1 LRREN
6 YWKAS
11 SKNLNKRSKFAQ
23 IPSQFM
29 NTVTNSLLSIVVPLY
44 NEEDNV
50 VLLTQKIRES
60 LSGYSYQI
68 VYVDDFSTDKTRK
81 AIKGMD
87 DPKVHLIELK
97 KNYGQSLALAAGID
111 YAEGEYIITMD
122 GDLQNDPSDI
132 PQMLGHAVN
141 DDYDVVTG
149 IRQKRKD
156 SPIKKIPS
164 KIANFLVRRVT
175 QLNIKDNGCALKVFT
190 KDIAKGLNLYGE
202 MHRFITLLA
211 HLEGAQIKQVP
222 VKHHAR
228 HAGVSK
234 YGLER
239 VFKVV
244 ADMMLLLFIRK
255 YFQRPIHLFGIFGVL
270 LIILGIFINIYLLIV
285 KLGFGEDIGSRPLL
299 IFGMMFILGGIQL
312 FTIGIVME
320 LLIRTYY
327 ESQQKRPYRVKKI
340 TIGDGKAA

>member
-1 LRREN
+1 MT
-6 YWKAS
+6 
-11 SKNLNKRSKFAQ
+11 
-23 IPSQFM
+23 P
-29 NTVTNSLLSIVVPLY
+29 VTNAKLSIVVPLF
-44 NEEDNV
+44 NEVDNV
-50 VLLTQKIRES
+50 TLLTQKIHES
-60 LSGYSYQI
+60 LVGYHYEI
-68 VYVDDFSTDKTRK
+68 IYVDDFSTDATRK
-81 AIKGMD
+81 TVKGLKD
-87 DPKVHLIELK
+87 HKVHLIELK
-97 KNYGQSLALAAGID
+97 KNYGQSLALAAGLD
-111 YAEGEYIITMD
+111 YASGEYIITMD

-132 PQMLGHAVN
+132 PEMLTYAVA

-156 SPIKKIPS
+156 SLVKKIPS

-175 QLNIKDNGCALKVFT
+175 NLDIKDNGCALKVFT
-190 KDIAKGLNLYGE
+190 KDIAKDLNLYGE

-239 VFKVV
+239 IFKVV

-255 YFQRPIHLFGIFGVL
+255 YIQRPIHLFGIFGFL
-270 LIILGIFINIYLLIV
+270 MILVGVFINMYLLFV
-285 KLGFGEDIGSRPLL
+285 KFYLGEDIGTRPLL
-299 IFGMMFILGGIQL
+299 IFGLMFILAGIQL

-327 ESQQKRPYRVKKI
+327 ESQNKRPYRVKKI
-340 TIGDGKAA
+340 TVGGQVS

>member
-1 LRREN
+1 M
-6 YWKAS
+6 
-11 SKNLNKRSKFAQ
+11 
-23 IPSQFM
+23 IPI
-29 NTVTNSLLSIVVPLY
+29 TNALLSIVVPLY
-44 NEEDNV
+44 NEEDNI
-50 VLLTQKIRES
+50 VLLTQKIHES
-60 LSGYSYQI
+60 LSGYNYQI
-68 VYVDDFSTDKTRK
+68 IYVDDFSKDQTREK
-81 AIKGMD
+81 INALND
-87 DPKVHLIELK
+87 ERVHLVALK

-111 YAEGEYIITMD
+111 YATGEYIITMD
-122 GDLQNDPSDI
+122 GDLQNDPGDI
-132 PQMLGHAVN
+132 PEMLQYAVSEKF
-141 DDYDVVTG
+141 DVVTG

-156 SPIKKIPS
+156 SLLKKIPS

-175 QLNIKDNGCALKVFT
+175 KLDIKDNGCALKVFT
-190 KDIAKGLNLYGE
+190 KDIAKDLNLYGE

-211 HLEGAQIKQVP
+211 HLEGAQIKQLP

-255 YFQRPIHLFGIFGVL
+255 YFQRPIHLFGILGVL
-270 LIILGIFINIYLLIV
+270 LVVLGVLINIYLLAV
-285 KLGFGEDIGSRPLL
+285 KIWFGEDIGTRPLL
-299 IFGMMFILGGIQL
+299 MFGMMFILAGIQL

-327 ESQQKRPYRVKKI
+327 ESQKKRPYRVKNI
-340 TIGDGKAA
+340 SIGGKFS

>member
-1 LRREN
+1 
-6 YWKAS
+6 
-11 SKNLNKRSKFAQ
+11 
-23 IPSQFM
+23 M
-29 NTVTNSLLSIVVPLY
+29 NIITDSLLSIVVPLY
-44 NEEDNV
+44 NEEDNAA
-50 VLLTQKIRES
+50 LLTQKIHES
-60 LSGYSYQI
+60 LEGYNYQI
-68 VYVDDFSTDKTRK
+68 IYIDDFSTDRTRK
-81 AIKGMD
+81 VVKD
-87 DPKVHLIELK
+87 LKDNKVHLIELK

-111 YAEGEYIITMD
+111 YAQGEYIITMD

-132 PQMLGHAVN
+132 PQMLAYAVSGE
-141 DDYDVVTG
+141 YDVVTG

-156 SPIKKIPS
+156 SLVKKIPS

-175 QLNIKDNGCALKVFT
+175 KLDIKDNGCALKVFT
-190 KDIAKGLNLYGE
+190 KDIAKDLNLYGE

-285 KLGFGEDIGSRPLL
+285 KLMGEDIGTRPLL
-299 IFGMMFILGGIQL
+299 IFGMMFILAGIQL

-327 ESQQKRPYRVKKI
+327 ESQSKRPYRIKKVFV
-340 TIGDGKAA
+340 GDKSA

>member
-1 LRREN
+1 M
-6 YWKAS
+6 
-11 SKNLNKRSKFAQ
+11 NL
-23 IPSQFM
+23 
-29 NTVTNSLLSIVVPLY
+29 VTNLLLSVVVPLY

-50 VLLTQKIRES
+50 TLLTQKIHES
-60 LSGYSYQI
+60 LVGYNYQI
-68 VYVDDFSTDKTRK
+68 IYIDDFSTDKTRK
-81 AIKGMD
+81 VTKDLKD
-87 DPKVHLIELK
+87 DKVHLIELK

-122 GDLQNDPSDI
+122 GDLQNDPIDI
-132 PQMLGHAVN
+132 PQMLAYTIN
-141 DDYDVVTG
+141 DEYDVVTG

-156 SPIKKIPS
+156 SLVKKIPS

-175 QLNIKDNGCALKVFT
+175 KLDIKDNGCALKVFT
-190 KDIAKGLNLYGE
+190 KDIAKDLNLYGE

-255 YFQRPIHLFGIFGVL
+255 YFQRPIHLFGILGVL
-270 LIILGIFINIYLLIV
+270 LILFGFLINVYLLVI
-285 KLGFGEDIGSRPLL
+285 KLMGEDIGTRPLL
-299 IFGMMFILGGIQL
+299 TFGMMFILAGIQL

-327 ESQQKRPYRVKKI
+327 ESQSKRPYRIKTVSVGGNKSL
-340 TIGDGKAA
+340 

>member
-1 LRREN
+1 M
-6 YWKAS
+6 S
-11 SKNLNKRSKFAQ
+11 
-23 IPSQFM
+23 
-29 NTVTNSLLSIVVPLY
+29 TVTDSLLSIVVPLY

-50 VLLTQKIRES
+50 VLLTQKINES
-60 LSGYSYQI
+60 LEGYNYQI
-68 VYVDDFSTDKTRK
+68 VYVDDFSTDKTR
-81 AIKGMD
+81 IKVKEMD
-87 DPKVHLIELK
+87 DKRVHLIELK

-111 YAEGEYIITMD
+111 YAQGEYIITMD

-132 PQMLGHAVN
+132 PGMLEYAITEE
-141 DDYDVVTG
+141 YDLVTG

-156 SPIKKIPS
+156 SQVKKIPS

-175 QLNIKDNGCALKVFT
+175 KLDIKDNGCALKVFT
-190 KDIAKGLNLYGE
+190 KDIAKSLNLYGE

-270 LIILGIFINIYLLIV
+270 LVILGVFINIYLLIV
-285 KLGFGEDIGSRPLL
+285 KLGFGQDIGTRPLL
-299 IFGMMFILGGIQL
+299 IFGMMFIVGGIQL

-327 ESQQKRPYRVKKI
+327 ESQQKRPYRIKKI
-340 TIGDGKAA
+340 SIGDGKAT

>member
-1 LRREN
+1 
-6 YWKAS
+6 
-11 SKNLNKRSKFAQ
+11 
-23 IPSQFM
+23 M
-29 NTVTNSLLSIVVPLY
+29 NIHTQELLSVVVPLY
-44 NEEDNV
+44 NEQDNV
-50 VLLTQKIRES
+50 FLLTQKIHES
-60 LSGYSYQI
+60 LVGYQYEI
-68 VYVDDFSTDKTRK
+68 IYIDDFSTDQTKK
-81 AIKGMD
+81 VVNDLAD
-87 DPKVHLIELK
+87 NHVHLIALK

-111 YAEGEYIITMD
+111 YASGTYIITMD

-132 PQMLGHAVN
+132 PSMLKEAIDGG
-141 DDYDVVTG
+141 YDLVTG

-156 SPIKKIPS
+156 SLLKKIPS

-175 QLNIKDNGCALKVFT
+175 KLDIKDNGCALKVFH
-190 KDIAKGLNLYGE
+190 KDVAKDLNLYGE

-211 HLEGAQIKQVP
+211 FLEGAQIKQVP

-239 VFKVV
+239 VFKVI

-255 YFQRPIHLFGIFGVL
+255 YIQRPIHLFGIFGVL
-270 LIILGIFINIYLLIV
+270 LIGAGLCINAYLVYL
-285 KLGFGEDIGSRPLL
+285 KLMGEDIGTRPLL
-299 IFGMMFILGGIQL
+299 TLGMMLIFAGIQL

-327 ESQQKRPYRVKKI
+327 ESQKKRPYRIRKVTQGGTAISK
-340 TIGDGKAA
+340 

>member
-1 LRREN
+1 
-6 YWKAS
+6 
-11 SKNLNKRSKFAQ
+11 
-23 IPSQFM
+23 M
-29 NTVTNSLLSIVVPLY
+29 TVLTNALLSIVVPLY

-50 VLLTQKIRES
+50 VLLTEKIHES
-60 LSGYSYQI
+60 LVGYSYQI
-68 VYVDDFSTDKTRK
+68 IYIDDFSTDATRMMVK
-81 AIKGMD
+81 KMND
-87 DPKVHLIELK
+87 SKVHLIELK

-132 PQMLGHAVN
+132 PQMLSYAIEGE
-141 DDYDVVTG
+141 YDLITG

-156 SPIKKIPS
+156 SLVKKIPS

-175 QLNIKDNGCALKVFT
+175 KLDIKDNGCALKVFT
-190 KDIAKGLNLYGE
+190 KDIAKDLNLYGE

-211 HLEGAQIKQVP
+211 YLEGAQIKQVP

-239 VFKVV
+239 VFKVI

-270 LIILGIFINIYLLIV
+270 LMLLGGAINIYLLVV
-285 KLGFGEDIGSRPLL
+285 KLMGEDIGNRPLL
-299 IFGMMFILGGIQL
+299 IFGLMFILAGIQL

-327 ESQQKRPYRVKKI
+327 ESQQKRPYRIKKI
-340 TIGDGKAA
+340 LIGDKAQ

>member
-1 LRREN
+1 MAPLTP
-6 YWKAS
+6 A
-11 SKNLNKRSKFAQ
+11 
-23 IPSQFM
+23 
-29 NTVTNSLLSIVVPLY
+29 LLSVVVPLY

-50 VLLTQKIRES
+50 VPLTQKIHES
-60 LSGYSYQI
+60 LAGYAYQI
-68 VYVDDFSTDKTRK
+68 IYIDDFSKDNTKNVVREMKDGR
-81 AIKGMD
+81 
-87 DPKVHLIELK
+87 VHLVELK

-111 YAEGEYIITMD
+111 YAQGDYIITMD

-132 PQMLGHAVN
+132 PQMLSYAVN
-141 DDYDVVTG
+141 GEFDLITG

-156 SPIKKIPS
+156 SLVKKIPS

-175 QLNIKDNGCALKVFT
+175 KLDIKDNGCALKVFT
-190 KDIAKGLNLYGE
+190 KDIAKDLNLYGE

-255 YFQRPIHLFGIFGVL
+255 YFQRPIHLFGIFGFL
-270 LIILGIFINIYLLIV
+270 LILLGVLINVYLLIV
-285 KLGFGEDIGSRPLL
+285 KLGFGEDIGNRPLL
-299 IFGMMFILGGIQL
+299 IFGLMFILAGIQL

-327 ESQQKRPYRVKKI
+327 ESQKKRPYRIKKVS
-340 TIGDGKAA
+340 IGGQ

>member
-1 LRREN
+1 M
-6 YWKAS
+6 S
-11 SKNLNKRSKFAQ
+11 
-23 IPSQFM
+23 
-29 NTVTNSLLSIVVPLY
+29 TVTDSLLSIVVPLY

-50 VLLTQKIRES
+50 VLLTQKINES
-60 LSGYSYQI
+60 LEGYNYQI
-68 VYVDDFSTDKTRK
+68 VYVDDFSTDKTR
-81 AIKGMD
+81 IKVKEID
-87 DPKVHLIELK
+87 DKKVHLIELK

-132 PQMLGHAVN
+132 PQMLEYAITEE
-141 DDYDVVTG
+141 YDLVTG

-156 SPIKKIPS
+156 SQVKKIPS

-175 QLNIKDNGCALKVFT
+175 KLDIKDNGCALKVFT
-190 KDIAKGLNLYGE
+190 KDIAKSLNLYGE

-270 LIILGIFINIYLLIV
+270 LVILGILINVYLLIV
-285 KLGFGEDIGSRPLL
+285 KLGFGQDIGTRPLL
-299 IFGMMFILGGIQL
+299 IFGMMFIVGGIQL

-327 ESQQKRPYRVKKI
+327 ESQQKRPYRIKKI
-340 TIGDGKAA
+340 SIGDGKAA

>member
-1 LRREN
+1 M
-6 YWKAS
+6 S
-11 SKNLNKRSKFAQ
+11 
-23 IPSQFM
+23 P
-29 NTVTNSLLSIVVPLY
+29 VTDSLLSIVVPLY
-44 NEEDNV
+44 NEADNV
-50 VLLTQKIRES
+50 SLLTQKIHES
-60 LSGYSYQI
+60 LQGYDYQI
-68 VYVDDFSTDKTRK
+68 IYVDDFSSDGTRQIVNK
-81 AIKGMD
+81 MND
-87 DPKVHLIELK
+87 EKVHLIALK

-122 GDLQNDPSDI
+122 GDLQNDPTDI
-132 PQMLGHAVN
+132 PQMLEYAVN
-141 DDYDVVTG
+141 GEYDLVTG

-156 SPIKKIPS
+156 SLVKKIPS

-175 QLNIKDNGCALKVFT
+175 NLDIKDNGCALKVFSR
-190 KDIAKGLNLYGE
+190 DIAKDLNLYGE

-211 HLEGAQIKQVP
+211 YLEGAQIKQVP

-239 VFKVV
+239 VFKVI

-270 LIILGIFINIYLLIV
+270 LILLGLIINAYLLVV
-285 KLGFGEDIGSRPLL
+285 KFGFGEDIGTRPLL
-299 IFGMMFILGGIQL
+299 IFGLMFILAGIQL

-327 ESQQKRPYRVKKI
+327 ESQQKRPYRIKKVSV
-340 TIGDGKAA
+340 GGKSA

>member
-1 LRREN
+1 
-6 YWKAS
+6 
-11 SKNLNKRSKFAQ
+11 
-23 IPSQFM
+23 M
-29 NTVTNSLLSIVVPLY
+29 NTVTQSLLSIVVPLY
-44 NEEDNV
+44 NEQDNV
-50 VLLTQKIRES
+50 VLLTTKIHES
-60 LSGYSYQI
+60 LQGYSYQI
-68 VYVDDFSTDKTRK
+68 VYVDDFSTDNTRNVVK
-81 AIKGMD
+81 EMN
-87 DPKVHLIELK
+87 DPLVHLIELK

-132 PQMLGHAVN
+132 PNMLTYAVSEE
-141 DDYDVVTG
+141 YDVVTG

-156 SPIKKIPS
+156 SLVKKIPS

-175 QLNIKDNGCALKVFT
+175 KLDIKDNGCALKVFT

-270 LIILGIFINIYLLIV
+270 LIILGVFINIYLLIV
-285 KLGFGEDIGSRPLL
+285 KLGLGEDIGSRPLL

-327 ESQQKRPYRVKKI
+327 ESQQKRPYRVKKVS
-340 TIGDGKAA
+340 IGASKAA

>member
-1 LRREN
+1 M
-6 YWKAS
+6 AV
-11 SKNLNKRSKFAQ
+11 
-23 IPSQFM
+23 
-29 NTVTNSLLSIVVPLY
+29 VTNAFLSIVVPLY

-50 VLLTQKIRES
+50 VLLTQKIHES
-60 LSGYSYQI
+60 LVGYTYQI
-68 VYVDDFSTDKTRK
+68 VYIDDFSSDSTKKVVKEMGDQ
-81 AIKGMD
+81 
-87 DPKVHLIELK
+87 KVHLIELK

-111 YAEGEYIITMD
+111 YASGDYIITMD

-132 PQMLGHAVN
+132 PKMLEHAITGE
-141 DDYDVVTG
+141 YDLITG

-156 SPIKKIPS
+156 SLVKKIPS

-175 QLNIKDNGCALKVFT
+175 KLDIKDNGCALKVFT

-211 HLEGAQIKQVP
+211 HLEGAQIKQIP

-255 YFQRPIHLFGIFGVL
+255 YFQRPIHLFGILGVL
-270 LIILGIFINIYLLIV
+270 LIFLGILMEMYLLVV
-285 KLGFGEDIGSRPLL
+285 KFGFGEDIGNRPLL

-327 ESQQKRPYRVKKI
+327 ESQQKRPYRIKKI
-340 TIGDGKAA
+340 SIGDREAA

>member
-1 LRREN
+1 M
-6 YWKAS
+6 
-11 SKNLNKRSKFAQ
+11 Q
-23 IPSQFM
+23 I
-29 NTVTNSLLSIVVPLY
+29 TTDLLSIVVPLY
-44 NEEDNV
+44 NEEANV
-50 VLLTQKIRES
+50 ALLTQKIHES
-60 LSGYSYQI
+60 LVGYNYEI
-68 VYVDDFSTDKTRK
+68 IYVDDFSRDNTRK
-81 AIKGMD
+81 VVKGLED
-87 DPKVHLIELK
+87 QKVHLLALK
-97 KNYGQSLALAAGID
+97 KNYGQSLALAAGLD
-111 YAEGEYIITMD
+111 YAKGEYIITMD
-122 GDLQNDPSDI
+122 GDLQNDPTDI
-132 PQMLGHAVN
+132 PQMLTYAVSGE
-141 DDYDVVTG
+141 YDVVTG

-156 SPIKKIPS
+156 SLVKKIPS

-175 QLNIKDNGCALKVFT
+175 KLDIKDNGCALKVFT
-190 KDIAKGLNLYGE
+190 KDIAKDLNLYGE

-255 YFQRPIHLFGIFGVL
+255 YFQRPIHLFGIFGFL
-270 LIILGIFINIYLLIV
+270 LIILGFFINIYLLIV
-285 KLGFGEDIGSRPLL
+285 KLMGEDIGTRPLL
-299 IFGMMFILGGIQL
+299 IFGLMFILAGIQL

-327 ESQQKRPYRVKKI
+327 ESQNKRPYRIKNI
-340 TIGDGKAA
+340 TIGGQPA

>member
-1 LRREN
+1 M
-6 YWKAS
+6 S
-11 SKNLNKRSKFAQ
+11 
-23 IPSQFM
+23 
-29 NTVTNSLLSIVVPLY
+29 TVTDSLLSIVVPLY

-50 VLLTQKIRES
+50 VLLTQKINES
-60 LSGYSYQI
+60 LEGYNYQI
-68 VYVDDFSTDKTRK
+68 VYVDDFSTDKTR
-81 AIKGMD
+81 IKVKEMD
-87 DPKVHLIELK
+87 DKRVHLIELK

-132 PQMLGHAVN
+132 PGMLEYAIGEE
-141 DDYDVVTG
+141 YDLVTG

-156 SPIKKIPS
+156 SLVKKIPS

-175 QLNIKDNGCALKVFT
+175 KLDIKDNGCALKVFT
-190 KDIAKGLNLYGE
+190 KDIAKSLNLYGE

-222 VKHHAR
+222 VRHHAR

-270 LIILGIFINIYLLIV
+270 LVILGILINVYLLIV
-285 KLGFGEDIGSRPLL
+285 KLGFGQDIGTRPLL
-299 IFGMMFILGGIQL
+299 IFGMMFIVGGIQL

-327 ESQQKRPYRVKKI
+327 ESQQKRPYRIKKI
-340 TIGDGKAA
+340 SIGDGKAA

>member
-1 LRREN
+1 
-6 YWKAS
+6 
-11 SKNLNKRSKFAQ
+11 
-23 IPSQFM
+23 M
-29 NTVTNSLLSIVVPLY
+29 NPITSDLLSIVVPLY

-50 VLLTQKIRES
+50 VLLTEKINES
-60 LSGYSYQI
+60 LSGYSYEI
-68 VYVDDFSTDKTRK
+68 IYIDDFSTDKTRNV
-81 AIKGMD
+81 IKKISD
-87 DPKVHLIELK
+87 ERVHLIELK

-111 YAEGEYIITMD
+111 HASGEYIITMD

-132 PQMLGHAVN
+132 PQMLQYAVSGE
-141 DDYDVVTG
+141 YDVVTG

-156 SPIKKIPS
+156 SLVKKIPS

-175 QLNIKDNGCALKVFT
+175 KLDIKDNGCALKVFT
-190 KDIAKGLNLYGE
+190 KDIAKDLNLYGE

-255 YFQRPIHLFGIFGVL
+255 YFQRPIHLFGILGVL
-270 LIILGIFINIYLLIV
+270 LIILGVFINIYLLIV
-285 KLGFGEDIGSRPLL
+285 KFGIGQDIGTRPLL
-299 IFGMMFILGGIQL
+299 IFGLMFILAGIQL

-327 ESQQKRPYRVKKI
+327 ESQQKRPYRIKKI
-340 TIGDGKAA
+340 TVGGINA

>member
-1 LRREN
+1 
-6 YWKAS
+6 
-11 SKNLNKRSKFAQ
+11 
-23 IPSQFM
+23 M
-29 NTVTNSLLSIVVPLY
+29 NIITDSLLSIIVPLY
-44 NEEDNV
+44 NEEDNAA
-50 VLLTQKIRES
+50 LLTKKIHES
-60 LSGYSYQI
+60 LVGYNYQI
-68 VYVDDFSTDKTRK
+68 IYIDDFSKDRTRK
-81 AIKGMD
+81 VVKELKD
-87 DPKVHLIELK
+87 DKVHLIELK

-111 YAEGEYIITMD
+111 YAKGEYIITMD

-132 PQMLGHAVN
+132 PQMLAYAVSGE
-141 DDYDVVTG
+141 YDVVTG

-156 SPIKKIPS
+156 SLVKKIPS

-175 QLNIKDNGCALKVFT
+175 KLDIKDNGCALKVFT
-190 KDIAKGLNLYGE
+190 KDIAKDLNLYGE

-211 HLEGAQIKQVP
+211 YLEGAQIKQVP

-255 YFQRPIHLFGIFGVL
+255 YFQRPIHLFGILGVL
-270 LIILGIFINIYLLIV
+270 LIILGVFINIYLLIV
-285 KLGFGEDIGSRPLL
+285 KLTGEDIGTRPLL
-299 IFGMMFILGGIQL
+299 IFGMMFILAGIQL

-327 ESQQKRPYRVKKI
+327 ESQSKRPYRIKKVYV
-340 TIGDGKAA
+340 GDKAA

>member
-1 LRREN
+1 MHPITE
-6 YWKAS
+6 A
-11 SKNLNKRSKFAQ
+11 
-23 IPSQFM
+23 
-29 NTVTNSLLSIVVPLY
+29 LLSIVVPVY
-44 NEEDNV
+44 NEDENV
-50 VLLTQKIRES
+50 VLLTQKIHES
-60 LSGYSYQI
+60 LLGYYYQI
-68 VYVDDFSTDKTRK
+68 IYIDDFSTDNTRK
-81 AIKGMD
+81 VIKNMD
-87 DPKVHLIELK
+87 DNKVHLIELK
-97 KNYGQSLALAAGID
+97 KNYGQSLALAAGLD

-132 PQMLGHAVN
+132 PQMLEYAVN
-141 DDYDVVTG
+141 DEFDLVTG

-156 SPIKKIPS
+156 SLVKKISS
-164 KIANFLVRRVT
+164 KIANLLARKIT
-175 QLNIKDNGCALKVFT
+175 KLDIKDNGCALKVFT
-190 KDIAKGLNLYGE
+190 KDIAKDLNLYGE

-228 HAGVSK
+228 NAGVSK

-255 YFQRPIHLFGIFGVL
+255 YFQRPIHLFGIFGFL
-270 LIILGIFINIYLLIV
+270 MIFLGILINIYLLIV
-285 KLGFGEDIGSRPLL
+285 KWGFGEDIGTRPLL
-299 IFGMMFILGGIQL
+299 IFGLMFILAGIQV

-327 ESQQKRPYRVKKI
+327 ESQKKRPYRIKKV
-340 TIGDGKAA
+340 TVGDGLA

>member
-1 LRREN
+1 M
-6 YWKAS
+6 
-11 SKNLNKRSKFAQ
+11 Q
-23 IPSQFM
+23 I
-29 NTVTNSLLSIVVPLY
+29 TTTDILSIVVPLY

-50 VLLTQKIRES
+50 SLLTQRIHES
-60 LSGYSYQI
+60 LIGYNYEI
-68 VYVDDFSTDKTRK
+68 IYVDDFSKDRTRK
-81 AIKGMD
+81 VVKEMKD
-87 DPKVHLIELK
+87 EKVHLLALK

-111 YAEGEYIITMD
+111 YAKGEYIITMD

-132 PQMLGHAVN
+132 PQMLAYAVSGE
-141 DDYDVVTG
+141 YDVVTG

-156 SPIKKIPS
+156 SLVKKIPS
-164 KIANFLVRRVT
+164 KIANFMVRRVT
-175 QLNIKDNGCALKVFT
+175 KLDIKDNGCALKVFT
-190 KDIAKGLNLYGE
+190 KDIAKDLNLYGE

-228 HAGVSK
+228 NAGVSK

-255 YFQRPIHLFGIFGVL
+255 YFQRPIHLFGIFGFL
-270 LIILGIFINIYLLIV
+270 LIILGVFINIYLLIV
-285 KLGFGEDIGSRPLL
+285 KFMGEDIGNRPLL
-299 IFGMMFILGGIQL
+299 IFGLMFILAGIQL

-327 ESQQKRPYRVKKI
+327 ESQNKRPYRIKNI
-340 TIGDGKAA
+340 TIGDQPA

>member
-1 LRREN
+1 M
-6 YWKAS
+6 
-11 SKNLNKRSKFAQ
+11 Q
-23 IPSQFM
+23 PI
-29 NTVTNSLLSIVVPLY
+29 TNDLLSIVVPLY
-44 NEEDNV
+44 NEQDNV
-50 VLLTQKIRES
+50 ELLTQKIHKS
-60 LSGYSYQI
+60 LSLYNYEI
-68 VYVDDFSTDKTRK
+68 IYVDDFSIDETK
-81 AIKGMD
+81 
-87 DPKVHLIELK
+87 KVIREMNDGKVTLIELK

-111 YAEGEYIITMD
+111 HAQGDFIITMD

-132 PQMLGHAVN
+132 PKMLEFAI
-141 DDYDVVTG
+141 DEEYDLITG

-156 SPIKKIPS
+156 SLIKKIPS

-175 QLNIKDNGCALKVFT
+175 KLDIKDNGCALKIFT

-211 HLEGAQIKQVP
+211 FLEGAQIKQVP
-222 VKHHAR
+222 VQHHAR
-228 HAGVSK
+228 HAGKSK

-255 YFQRPIHLFGIFGVL
+255 YFQRPIHLFGILGVL
-270 LIILGIFINIYLLIV
+270 LIILGFLIECYLLVV
-285 KLGFGEDIGSRPLL
+285 KFGFGQDIGTRPLL

-327 ESQQKRPYRVKKI
+327 ESQSKRPYRIKKI
-340 TIGDGKAA
+340 STGDGQAA

>member
-1 LRREN
+1 M
-6 YWKAS
+6 
-11 SKNLNKRSKFAQ
+11 Q
-23 IPSQFM
+23 PI
-29 NTVTNSLLSIVVPLY
+29 TNALLSIVVPLY
-44 NEEDNV
+44 NEQDNV
-50 VLLTQKIRES
+50 ELLTQKIHES
-60 LSGYSYQI
+60 LAGYKYEI
-68 VYVDDFSTDKTRK
+68 VYVDDFSTDETK
-81 AIKGMD
+81 
-87 DPKVHLIELK
+87 KVVKKMNDNHVALIELK

-111 YAEGEYIITMD
+111 YAKGEYIITMD

-132 PQMLGHAVN
+132 PEMLEFAVSG
-141 DDYDVVTG
+141 DYDLITG

-156 SPIKKIPS
+156 SLVKKIPS

-175 QLNIKDNGCALKVFT
+175 KLDIKDNGCALKIFT
-190 KDIAKGLNLYGE
+190 KEIAKGLNLYGE

-211 HLEGAQIKQVP
+211 FLEGAQIKQVP

-228 HAGVSK
+228 HAGKSK

-270 LIILGIFINIYLLIV
+270 LIIFGILIETYLLIV
-285 KLGFGEDIGSRPLL
+285 KFGFGEDIGTRPLL

-327 ESQQKRPYRVKKI
+327 ESQSKRPYRIKKI
-340 TIGDGKAA
+340 TIGDGKAT

>member
-1 LRREN
+1 M
-6 YWKAS
+6 A
-11 SKNLNKRSKFAQ
+11 
-23 IPSQFM
+23 I
-29 NTVTNSLLSIVVPLY
+29 VTSALLSVVVPLY
-44 NEEDNV
+44 NEEENV
-50 VLLTQKIRES
+50 TLLTQKIHES
-60 LSGYSYQI
+60 LVGYNYQI
-68 VYVDDFSTDKTRK
+68 VYIDDFSTDSTKQVVNALK
-81 AIKGMD
+81 D
-87 DPKVHLIELK
+87 EKVHLIALK

-111 YAEGEYIITMD
+111 YAEGDFIITMD

-132 PQMLGHAVN
+132 PEMLSYAVN

-156 SPIKKIPS
+156 SLVKKIPS

-175 QLNIKDNGCALKVFT
+175 KLNIKDNGCALKVFT
-190 KDIAKGLNLYGE
+190 KAIAKDLNLYGE

-255 YFQRPIHLFGIFGVL
+255 YFQRPIHLFGIFGFLMILLGVL
-270 LIILGIFINIYLLIV
+270 INMYLLVI
-285 KLGFGEDIGSRPLL
+285 KIGLGEDIGTRPLL
-299 IFGMMFILGGIQL
+299 VFGMMFILAGIQL

-327 ESQQKRPYRVKKI
+327 ESQKKRPYRIKKVSV
-340 TIGDGKAA
+340 GGKYA

>member
-1 LRREN
+1 MH
-6 YWKAS
+6 
-11 SKNLNKRSKFAQ
+11 
-23 IPSQFM
+23 I
-29 NTVTNSLLSIVVPLY
+29 VTDSFLSIVVPLY
-44 NEEDNV
+44 NEQDNL
-50 VLLTQKIRES
+50 VLLTKKIHES
-60 LSGYSYQI
+60 LVGYNYQI
-68 VYVDDFSTDKTRK
+68 IYVDDFSTDATRK
-81 AIKGMD
+81 VVKDID
-87 DPKVHLIELK
+87 DEKVHLIELK

-111 YAEGEYIITMD
+111 YAEGDYIITMD

-132 PQMLGHAVN
+132 PQMLEFAIT
-141 DDYDVVTG
+141 DEYDLITG

-156 SPIKKIPS
+156 SLVKKIPS

-175 QLNIKDNGCALKVFT
+175 KLDIKDNGCALKVFT

-228 HAGVSK
+228 NAGVSK

-255 YFQRPIHLFGIFGVL
+255 YFQRPIHLFGILGVL
-270 LIILGIFINIYLLIV
+270 LIILGIFIEMYLLVV
-285 KLGFGEDIGSRPLL
+285 KFGFGQDIGTRPLL

-327 ESQQKRPYRVKKI
+327 ESQSKRPYRIKKI

>member
-1 LRREN
+1 
-6 YWKAS
+6 
-11 SKNLNKRSKFAQ
+11 
-23 IPSQFM
+23 M
-29 NTVTNSLLSIVVPLY
+29 NIVTDSLLSIVVPLY
-44 NEEDNV
+44 NEQDNV
-50 VLLTQKIRES
+50 VLLTQKIHEN
-60 LSGYSYQI
+60 LKGYNYQI
-68 VYVDDFSTDKTRK
+68 IYIDDFSTDSTRK
-81 AIKGMD
+81 RVKDMNDGH
-87 DPKVHLIELK
+87 VHLISLK

-111 YAEGEYIITMD
+111 YASGEYIITMD

-132 PQMLGHAVN
+132 PQMLAYAVAGE
-141 DDYDVVTG
+141 YDLITG

-156 SPIKKIPS
+156 SLVKKIPS

-175 QLNIKDNGCALKVFT
+175 KLDIKDNGCALKVFT
-190 KDIAKGLNLYGE
+190 KDIAKDLNLYGE

-211 HLEGAQIKQVP
+211 FLEGAQIKQVP

-228 HAGVSK
+228 NAGVSK

-255 YFQRPIHLFGIFGVL
+255 YFQRPIHLFGIFGFL
-270 LIILGIFINIYLLIV
+270 LILLGMVINLYLLAV
-285 KLGFGEDIGSRPLL
+285 KLTGEDIGNRPLL
-299 IFGMMFILGGIQL
+299 IFGLMFILAGIQL

-327 ESQQKRPYRVKKI
+327 ESQKKRPYRIKTVS
-340 TIGDGKAA
+340 IGGK

>member
-1 LRREN
+1 M
-6 YWKAS
+6 S
-11 SKNLNKRSKFAQ
+11 
-23 IPSQFM
+23 
-29 NTVTNSLLSIVVPLY
+29 TVTDSLLSIVVPLY

-50 VLLTQKIRES
+50 VLLTQKINES
-60 LSGYSYQI
+60 LEGYNYQI
-68 VYVDDFSTDKTRK
+68 VYVDDFSTDKTR
-81 AIKGMD
+81 IKVKEMD
-87 DPKVHLIELK
+87 DKKVHLIELK

-132 PQMLGHAVN
+132 PQMLEYAITEE
-141 DDYDVVTG
+141 YDLVTG

-156 SPIKKIPS
+156 SQVKKIPS

-175 QLNIKDNGCALKVFT
+175 KLDIKDNGCALKVFT
-190 KDIAKGLNLYGE
+190 KDIAKSLNLYGE

-270 LIILGIFINIYLLIV
+270 LVILGVLINVYLLIV
-285 KLGFGEDIGSRPLL
+285 TLGFGPDIGTRPLL
-299 IFGMMFILGGIQL
+299 IFGMMFIVGGIQL

-327 ESQQKRPYRVKKI
+327 ESQQKRPYRIKKI
-340 TIGDGKAA
+340 SIGDGKAA

>member
-1 LRREN
+1 MPQKQHL
-6 YWKAS
+6 S
-11 SKNLNKRSKFAQ
+11 
-23 IPSQFM
+23 M
-29 NTVTNSLLSIVVPLY
+29 NIITDSLLSIVVPLY
-44 NEEDNV
+44 NEEDNAA
-50 VLLTQKIRES
+50 LLTKKIHES
-60 LSGYSYQI
+60 LEGYNYQI
-68 VYVDDFSTDKTRK
+68 IYIDDFSTDHTRK
-81 AIKGMD
+81 VVKD
-87 DPKVHLIELK
+87 LKDEKVHLIELK

-111 YAEGEYIITMD
+111 YAKGEYIITMD

-132 PQMLGHAVN
+132 PQMLTYAVGGE
-141 DDYDVVTG
+141 YDVVTG

-156 SPIKKIPS
+156 SLVKKIPS

-175 QLNIKDNGCALKVFT
+175 KLDIKDNGCALKVFT
-190 KDIAKGLNLYGE
+190 KDIAKDLNLYGE

-270 LIILGIFINIYLLIV
+270 LIILGFFINIYLLIV
-285 KLGFGEDIGSRPLL
+285 KLMGEDIGTRPLL
-299 IFGMMFILGGIQL
+299 IFGMMFILAGIQL

-327 ESQQKRPYRVKKI
+327 ESQSKRPYRIKKVFV
-340 TIGDGKAA
+340 GDKAA

>member
-1 LRREN
+1 
-6 YWKAS
+6 
-11 SKNLNKRSKFAQ
+11 
-23 IPSQFM
+23 M
-29 NTVTNSLLSIVVPLY
+29 NIHTQELLSVVVPLY
-44 NEEDNV
+44 NEQDNV
-50 VLLTQKIRES
+50 LLLTQKIHES
-60 LSGYSYQI
+60 LVGYQYEI
-68 VYVDDFSTDKTRK
+68 IYIDDFSTDQTKK
-81 AIKGMD
+81 VVNDLAD
-87 DPKVHLIELK
+87 NQVHLIALK

-111 YAEGEYIITMD
+111 YASGTYIITMD

-132 PQMLGHAVN
+132 PSMLKEAIDGG
-141 DDYDVVTG
+141 YDLVTG

-156 SPIKKIPS
+156 SLLKKIPS

-175 QLNIKDNGCALKVFT
+175 KLDIKDNGCALKVFH
-190 KDIAKGLNLYGE
+190 KDVAKDLNLYGE

-211 HLEGAQIKQVP
+211 FLEGAQIKQVP

-239 VFKVV
+239 VFKVI

-255 YFQRPIHLFGIFGVL
+255 YIQRPIHLFGIFGVL
-270 LIILGIFINIYLLIV
+270 LIGAGLCINAYLVYL
-285 KLGFGEDIGSRPLL
+285 KLLGEDIGTRPLL
-299 IFGMMFILGGIQL
+299 TLGMMLIFAGIQL

-327 ESQQKRPYRVKKI
+327 ESQKKRPYRIRKVTQGGTAISK
-340 TIGDGKAA
+340 

>member
-1 LRREN
+1 MDLITQ
-6 YWKAS
+6 A
-11 SKNLNKRSKFAQ
+11 
-23 IPSQFM
+23 
-29 NTVTNSLLSIVVPLY
+29 LLSVVIPLY
-44 NEEDNV
+44 NEEENV
-50 VLLTQKIRES
+50 ALLTEKIHES
-60 LSGYSYQI
+60 LNGYNYQI
-68 VYVDDFSTDKTRK
+68 IYVDDFSTDRTRK
-81 AIKGMD
+81 VIKDLND
-87 DPKVHLIELK
+87 DRIHLISLK

-111 YAEGEYIITMD
+111 YAQGDYIITMD

-132 PQMLGHAVN
+132 PQMLEPVVRGE
-141 DDYDVVTG
+141 YDVVTG

-156 SPIKKIPS
+156 SLIKKIPS

-175 QLNIKDNGCALKVFT
+175 KLDIKDNGCALKVFT
-190 KDIAKGLNLYGE
+190 KDIAKELNLYGE

-228 HAGVSK
+228 HAGTSK

-255 YFQRPIHLFGIFGVL
+255 YFQRPIHLFGIIGVL
-270 LIILGIFINIYLLIV
+270 LVVLGIFINIYLFTI
-285 KLGFGEDIGSRPLL
+285 KWGFGEDIGNRPLL
-299 IFGMMFILGGIQL
+299 IFGMMFILAGIQL

-327 ESQQKRPYRVKKI
+327 ESQNKRPYRIKNVS
-340 TIGDGKAA
+340 IGGKAA

>member
-1 LRREN
+1 MDIIT
-6 YWKAS
+6 S
-11 SKNLNKRSKFAQ
+11 
-23 IPSQFM
+23 
-29 NTVTNSLLSIVVPLY
+29 SLLSIVVPLY
-44 NEEDNV
+44 NEQDNAI
-50 VLLTQKIRES
+50 LLTQKIHES
-60 LSGYSYQI
+60 LTGYNYQI
-68 VYVDDFSTDKTRK
+68 IYVDDFSTDNTKQVVK
-81 AIKGMD
+81 EMKD
-87 DPKVHLIELK
+87 DKVHLIELK

-132 PQMLGHAVN
+132 PEMLSYAVEGEF
-141 DDYDVVTG
+141 DLITG

-156 SPIKKIPS
+156 SLVKKIPS

-175 QLNIKDNGCALKVFT
+175 KLDIKDNGCALKVFT
-190 KDIAKGLNLYGE
+190 KDIAKDLNLYGE

-222 VKHHAR
+222 VKHRAR
-228 HAGVSK
+228 NAGVSK

-255 YFQRPIHLFGIFGVL
+255 YFQRPIHLFGILGFLMILLGVL
-270 LIILGIFINIYLLIV
+270 INMYLLVV
-285 KLGFGEDIGSRPLL
+285 KLGFGEDIGTRPLL
-299 IFGMMFILGGIQL
+299 MFGMMFILAGIQL

-327 ESQQKRPYRVKKI
+327 ESQKKRPYRIKKI
-340 TIGDGKAA
+340 SVGDTPQ